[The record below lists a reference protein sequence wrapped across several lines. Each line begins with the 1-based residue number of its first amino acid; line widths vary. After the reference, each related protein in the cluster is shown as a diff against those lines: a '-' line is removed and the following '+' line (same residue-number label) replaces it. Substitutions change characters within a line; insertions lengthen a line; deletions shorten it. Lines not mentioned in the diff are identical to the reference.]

1 MDAIIERFSDKVNM
15 RAFLNSEP
23 SRLSGG
29 QKQRVA
35 IAGILAMSPDIIIFD
50 EATSM
55 LDPKGKED
63 IKNVIMQLHK
73 ESKMTIISITH
84 DVEEVVESDN
94 VIVLNQGKIVMEGKP
109 SKVMVNKKLLS
120 IGLDIPF
127 SYKVVEE
134 LRKQKVKISDEVTM
148 EGLVNQ
154 LANLI

>member
-1 MDAIIERFSDKVNM
+1 
-15 RAFLNSEP
+15 
-23 SRLSGG
+23 
-29 QKQRVA
+29 
-35 IAGILAMSPDIIIFD
+35 
-50 EATSM
+50 
-55 LDPKGKED
+55 
-63 IKNVIMQLHK
+63 
-73 ESKMTIISITH
+73 MTIISITH